1 MQSCRPAEPVRQTRP
16 INRHRPRIRTRSGA
30 GAFHPRT
37 PDQTWETTFSNPPQQ
52 ISLPSPLHTMIQR
65 EALGLDQT
73 NGNIF
78 ITSEKAL
85 APIYVVEPQCP

>member
-1 MQSCRPAEPVRQTRP
+1 MNQGKPNEEAVLHDPGCRAC
-16 INRHRPRIRTRSGA
+16 NRVVL
-30 GAFHPRT
+30 
-37 PDQTWETTFSNPPQQ
+37 PDLPWDPTFLNPPLQ
-52 ISLPSPLHTMIQR
+52 IILPDPSHTMVQR

-85 APIYVVEPQCP
+85 APIYVVEPLSTH